1 MTGQTPEMLNSRR
14 IRTLLDLLHPSQ
26 QQVQQTGLQ
35 QEEAYN
41 AKTRPRQLY
50 IGDLAWVR
58 NF

>member
-1 MTGQTPEMLNSRR
+1 MLNSRR

-41 AKTRPRQLY
+41 AKARPRQLY